1 MAVLSEPSELV
12 PMVQDVADRLA
23 VLALGQ
29 RAVFLLAQVGPQPL
43 QYRDAPLLAG
53 RQSLRRALLADR
65 VLDVIQLGDQAQH
78 VMHLPRLIP
87 PGVEEVPPRMRPAA
101 HRDDPP

>member
-1 MAVLSEPSELV
+1 
-12 PMVQDVADRLA
+12 MVQDVADRLS

-43 QYRDAPLLAG
+43 QNRDAPLLAG
-53 RQSLRRALLADR
+53 RQSLRRALLPDR

-78 VMHLPRLIP
+78 VMHLPRLIQ
-87 PGVEEVPPRMRPAA
+87 PGVEEVPPRAQQPTGMIRPADFA
-101 HRDDPP
+101 TTVSYDE